1 MKAIVALLGMF
12 IVCCIVLGG
21 AQQVGAF
28 EERPWTGSP
37 PVVQYDT
44 PFAVEGYSNCPTAYQ
59 DVAVIGV
66 GDSVRTCMYATGP
79 LRFGVFLNG
88 SSRHAVIGFA
98 YDSGLH
104 VLDGVC
110 EEVDCQYS
118 PDQDIL
124 VTQQRISQFGWG
136 IKVYT
141 HVSERI
147 TRTVTAGAS
156 SSAYSFDATNPDYE
170 IKNDIGQYVATR
182 SYALSANGEWVII
195 ELPGKGLALLNT
207 KMFTTRHIT
216 LSGYQ
221 YGVGMDPTEEL
232 AVSNDGLSVIV
243 TGMNAGFAVYDVLP
257 DCGQPLIG
265 SLSQIASKSPCPSSD
280 VGIGTTFPGFHSA
293 YRPRFSA
300 NGRSFSIEILL
311 WMQSP
316 GRRVTYGIAGSSP
329 VSSTALLA
337 LGDSFISG
345 EGESDTSYYL
355 ARTDGGVDNC
365 HVSRRS
371 YPFLLAASIGAVP
384 GSAKSVACAGARV
397 QDVTGESGSGNVA
410 QSSFAELYQ
419 PDIMMVGVGGND
431 AGLMGKLRVCAMPG
445 TCEWAVGEGRQ
456 KSARE
461 IKGLFDRLV
470 ALYEELARLSPASR
484 IYAFG
489 YPDALN
495 PNGACDPITAL
506 LFTSEER
513 IYMQESIR
521 YVNQVISM
529 AAAQAGIKYIEIQ
542 DAFGDN
548 RLCDRMISTAMN
560 GVVAGNDI
568 APISALPQ
576 LKVISSG
583 SFHPTPT
590 GHQMI
595 ASAVLGEYPHLE
607 EYEWCSGGVL
617 LCPVNIGVPEPSAY
631 WDVTAEYDGLRAY
644 IDDIFSFVKGATDRI
659 KISLRTNSVMP
670 GSQVRIELRSEPTVL
685 GTLIADQYGA
695 AEGELILPLS
705 VQPGAHT
712 VHAFGTS
719 PDGTAIDV
727 YQFIDIN
734 EQGQATPTVSTKSM
748 AGSGSSPP
756 APQIAERE
764 LATMRT
770 ADPSVLGAQTSNNS
784 DRHVPVSSPASTIVD
799 KPKEPTV
806 QHTFP
811 LWVWI
816 GAAIGLVVMV
826 LVMTILVRRRWV
838 KRVRSV

>member
-1 MKAIVALLGMF
+1 MRAIIALLGMI
-12 IVCCIVLGG
+12 IVCCVVLGNVERAG
-21 AQQVGAF
+21 AS
-28 EERPWTGSP
+28 EERRWTGSL
-37 PVVQYDT
+37 PVVQHDT
-44 PFAVEGYSNCPTAYQ
+44 PLVASSYANCPMAYQ
-59 DVAVIGV
+59 DVAVTGV
-66 GDSVRTCMYATGP
+66 GDKVRTCMYATGP

-88 SSRHAVIGFA
+88 SSRQAVVGFA

-104 VLDGVC
+104 VLEGICV
-110 EEVDCQYS
+110 EVDCQYS
-118 PDQDIL
+118 DDQDIL

-136 IKVYT
+136 VKVYA
-141 HVSERI
+141 HASERI
-147 TRTVTAGAS
+147 KRTMTAGTNDG
-156 SSAYSFDATNPDYE
+156 AYYFDATNPDYE
-170 IKNDIGQYVATR
+170 IKNDIGQYVETR

-207 KMFTTRHIT
+207 KTFATRHIT

-243 TGMNAGFAVYDVLP
+243 TGMNAGFTVYDVLP

-265 SLSQIASKSPCPSSD
+265 SLSQISGNTSCPGSD
-280 VGIGTTFPGFHSA
+280 IGIGMTFPGFHSA

-300 NGRSFSIEILL
+300 NGRSFSVEILL
-311 WMQSP
+311 WTPSP
-316 GRRVTYGIAGSSP
+316 GRRVTYGIAGSPP

-345 EGESDTSYYL
+345 EGESDASYYL
-355 ARTDGGVDNC
+355 SSTSGEADSC

-371 YPFLLAASIGAVP
+371 YPFLLGASIGAVP
-384 GSAKSVACAGARV
+384 ENVKSVACAGARI
-397 QDVTGESGSGNVA
+397 QDITGETKSGNAA
-410 QSSFAELYQ
+410 QLSFAELYR
-419 PDIMMVGVGGND
+419 PNIMMVGVGGND

-445 TCEWAVGEGRQ
+445 TCEWAVGEGKQ

-470 ALYEELARLSPASR
+470 ALYEELAQLSPASR

-495 PNGACDPITAL
+495 PYGTCDPVTAL
-506 LFTSEER
+506 LFTVEER

-521 YVNQVISM
+521 YLNQVISM
-529 AAAQAGIKYIEIQ
+529 AAAQAGVKYIEIQ
-542 DAFGDN
+542 DVFGDN

-560 GVVAGNDI
+560 GIVVGDDI

-576 LKVISSG
+576 LKVIGSG
-583 SFHPTPT
+583 SFHPTPI

-595 ASAVLGEYPHLE
+595 ASAVLREYPHLE
-607 EYEWCSGGVL
+607 EYEWCSSGVL

-631 WDVTAEYDGLRAY
+631 WDVAMQQGGLRAY
-644 IDDIFSFVKGATDRI
+644 IDDIFSFVKDATDRI

-685 GTLIADQYGA
+685 GTLTADQDGA
-695 AEGELILPLS
+695 VEGELALPPSLQS
-705 VQPGAHT
+705 GAHT

-719 PDGTAIDV
+719 SDGTAIDV

-734 EQGQATPTVSTKSM
+734 EKGEATLTASTEPVVS
-748 AGSGSSPP
+748 SGASPP
-756 APQIAERE
+756 VPQLTKRE
-764 LATMRT
+764 LATIQT
-770 ADPSVLGAQTSNNS
+770 ASPSVLGVQTSNDS
-784 DRHVPVSSPASTIVD
+784 VRQVPVSPRGSAIVD
-799 KPKEPTV
+799 TLKELTV
-806 QHTFP
+806 QHP
-811 LWVWI
+811 VSLWTWI
-816 GAAIGLVVMV
+816 CAAGV
-826 LVMTILVRRRWV
+826 LIAIVLTVIILVRRRWV